1 MGRGAT
7 MLAKSWHGLGRE
19 YVLRICVTEATV
31 PAQGS
36 HTLLNGREPTILAAE
51 ASVICAPRIIL
62 CLRAGADPGCHKD
75 DCQHKKQHSHG

>member
-36 HTLLNGREPTILAAE
+36 HTLLNKFVNPQFWLPKPA
-51 ASVICAPRIIL
+51 
-62 CLRAGADPGCHKD
+62 
-75 DCQHKKQHSHG
+75 